1 MSSFYHFSLT
11 PSFLAH
17 LFKAIFKKHHRELKP
32 VFERYIPNNGV
43 VIDVGGHAGQ
53 FSKMF
58 ADIAQQGCIF
68 TFEPATYA
76 RTILHTVLFL
86 NKKHNVV
93 VVPAGLGA
101 HGGCEII
108 NIPLKRKRSLGF
120 GLSHIGDENSGRI
133 VVREPVV
140 LITLDEFIIK
150 TGIERV
156 DFIKADIEGWELKM
170 LEGARETLKRF
181 RPTIMIELNEDH
193 LKRAGD
199 SLADTWSFLTTIGY
213 SPHCLDEKNVLQNLS
228 QPQNGDIWWT
238 SDCEPLEE

>member
-1 MSSFYHFSLT
+1 MSSFYHFSFT

-17 LFKAIFKKHHRELKP
+17 LLKASFKQHHRELELI
-32 VFERYIPNNGV
+32 FERYIPKNAV

-58 ADIAQQGCIF
+58 AEIAPQGFVF
-68 TFEPATYA
+68 TFEPATYS
-76 RTILHTVLFL
+76 RTILYTALFL
-86 NKKHNVV
+86 NKKKNVV
-93 VVPAGLGA
+93 VIPAGLGA
-101 HGGCEII
+101 HCGCEII

-120 GLSHIGDENSGRI
+120 GLSHIGDDNSGRS
-133 VVREPVV
+133 VVKEPIV
-140 LITLDEFIIK
+140 LISLDEFIVK

-170 LEGARETLKRF
+170 LKGARETLKRF

-199 SLADTWSFLTTIGY
+199 SLADTWSFLTALGY
-213 SPHCLDEKNVLQNLS
+213 VPRVLDEKHGLQKLS
-228 QPQNGDIWWT
+228 RPQNGDIWWT
-238 SDCEPLEE
+238 SN